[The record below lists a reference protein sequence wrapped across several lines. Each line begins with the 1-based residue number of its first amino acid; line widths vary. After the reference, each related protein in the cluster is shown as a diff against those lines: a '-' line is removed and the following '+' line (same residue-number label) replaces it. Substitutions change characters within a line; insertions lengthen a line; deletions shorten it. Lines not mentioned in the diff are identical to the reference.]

1 MPRYLNHQDVVRFRH
16 PDIPDLHVQPLWTD
30 RDDGSVSVDL
40 TVPGLTIAL
49 WKFAISGQTVHVYNH
64 AVRNAGEVKAHVIRP
79 RLSERFVTVNTYG
92 KRDEDK
98 VAIDASTYL
107 SLDQA
112 RDLRDQL
119 VALDLGEK
127 EEEEPSEYLLSSL
140 SLLGA

>member
-1 MPRYLNHQDVVRFRH
+1 MPRYLNHQDVIRFRH

-30 RDDGSVSVDL
+30 GDDGSVSVDL

-49 WKFAISGQTVHVYNH
+49 WKFATSGQRIHVYSH
-64 AVRNAGEVKAHVIRP
+64 AVKNATEVRAQLVRP
-79 RLSERFVTVNTYG
+79 RLSERFVAVHTYG
-92 KRDEDK
+92 KREEEEGR
-98 VAIDASTYL
+98 VAIDSSTYL

-127 EEEEPSEYLLSSL
+127 EEPSEEEPSEALSV
-140 SLLGA
+140 